1 MARQNKLRGRQTF
14 SSQKLWT
21 LTWACSQCFNESF
34 ELVYFDLASESN
46 CLSLLFTTSVRRL
59 RGVLLSSSLFESA
72 VLFPVL
78 SWILSAQA
86 KANRESRLRQ
96 HQNATSHW
104 KISQIKEM
112 SR

>member
-1 MARQNKLRGRQTF
+1 MARQNKQRGRQTF

-21 LTWACSQCFNESF
+21 FTWECSQCFNGSF
-34 ELVYFDLASESN
+34 ELVYFDLASQNN

-86 KANRESRLRQ
+86 KANRELRLRQ